1 MDLSISNFTKTH
13 FTDVLFPEMTDK
25 FVGSPVLIALC
36 AIAAGASYLLSEIL
50 PRRRLVDRQG
60 NTIPTGPWGFPII
73 GAFPFLTHFP
83 ELTLD
88 YWAKKFGGLYSIWLG
103 SQLFMIISDP
113 VVAKDLL
120 ITNGTRSHYDTIR

>member
-1 MDLSISNFTKTH
+1 MGLPHHRSAIRVTLEHLSLTH
-13 FTDVLFPEMTDK
+13 IFH
-25 FVGSPVLIALC
+25 S
-36 AIAAGASYLLSEIL
+36 
-50 PRRRLVDRQG
+50 
-60 NTIPTGPWGFPII
+60 

-120 ITNGTRSHYDTIR
+120 ITNGAIFSSRKEYFIKWGTIFKGRGVTTTPYGEKW